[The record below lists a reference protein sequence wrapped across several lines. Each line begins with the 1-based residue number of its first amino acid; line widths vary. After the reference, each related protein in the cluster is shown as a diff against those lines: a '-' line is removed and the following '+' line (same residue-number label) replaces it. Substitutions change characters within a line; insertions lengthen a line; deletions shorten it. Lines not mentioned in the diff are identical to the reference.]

1 MKDIIDKNPVIAI
14 IRNVSN
20 LDILP
25 YMMSLYHAGLRCFE
39 ISISHGNA
47 IEQIHNM
54 KQAMPEDTLIGAG
67 TVLDVQAA
75 EKVLVAGADF
85 ILSPSTNAAGLAYC
99 KKNKVRLLPGVMTPT
114 DVSVCQ
120 EYGFF
125 TLKLFP
131 AGELPLDYNKS
142 LKGPFPGTSYVA
154 VGGVSPQNAIDYFNH
169 GYCGVGIGSALVNKK
184 DLKEKNWDKITEDVK
199 QFYQKLCG
207 QLKEEKVS

>member
-1 MKDIIDKNPVIAI
+1 MKDIIDKYPVVAI
-14 IRNVSN
+14 IRNVSD

-25 YMMSLYHAGLRCFE
+25 YMMSLYNAGLRCFE

-47 IEQIHNM
+47 IEQICKM
-54 KQAMPEDTLIGAG
+54 KQSMPEDTLIGAG
-67 TVLDVQAA
+67 TVLDVQAV
-75 EKVLVAGADF
+75 ERVLAAGADF
-85 ILSPSTNAAGLAYC
+85 ILSPSTNAAVLEYC

-120 EYGFF
+120 EYGFS

-131 AGELPLDYNKS
+131 AGELPMDYNKS
-142 LKGPFPGTSYVA
+142 LKGPFPDTRYVA
-154 VGGVSPQNAIDYFNH
+154 VGGVTPQNAIEYLNH

-184 DLKEKNWDKITEDVK
+184 DLKEKNWDKITEEVK
-199 QFYQKLCG
+199 QFYLTLCG